1 MSIPELGKL
10 LTVFNIPDSNETI
23 IITRNNRFKLCVV
36 KCESN
41 RSIMGSFAFF
51 LSFEEPEI
59 NLARAQQDI
68 VGLSFKEK

>member
-1 MSIPELGKL
+1 
-10 LTVFNIPDSNETI
+10 
-23 IITRNNRFKLCVV
+23 
-36 KCESN
+36 
-41 RSIMGSFAFF
+41 MGSFAFF